1 MKNQDQLAHYHR
13 EYFLPLVLGGGA
25 IALSLAAVFLPSAL
39 NSPTV
44 QTILF
49 ALATACMLALLV
61 LHVRLA
67 QRKRNLEQTIASEER
82 QNRDVR
88 EELQNLREALDI
100 TPSPFALYDHDNRLL
115 AWNKA
120 YEDVHDEAFSKLS
133 RPVYYE
139 DLLRFTL
146 SEELTPVEADREIA
160 KRLKLH
166 KVADGRPSDSLYPS
180 GRWFRIL
187 KKRTASGAIAGF
199 ATDITELKHREFELE
214 QANRAAEHASI
225 AKSEFLAMMSHELR
239 TPLNAI
245 IGFSDI
251 IQNEVFGEIS
261 VTRYKVYA
269 TDIHNSGQHLLQV
282 INQILDMSKA
292 EAGKLEIGNE
302 TVVLNDLLV
311 RAITMVGPRARQQQV
326 TLEHAL
332 PAEELLFRGDS
343 VRLLQI
349 LLNLL
354 SNAVKFTPQ
363 GGRVHASLHE
373 IDEGVAFIIEDTGI
387 GIAREDLEKVLQPF
401 YQALSTSSRG
411 YEGTGLGL
419 PLTKSLIEL
428 HGGRME
434 IESKPEQGTT
444 VRVILP
450 AERMA
455 QEPQEDGTSKRVASS
470 S

>member
-1 MKNQDQLAHYHR
+1 
-13 EYFLPLVLGGGA
+13 
-25 IALSLAAVFLPSAL
+25 
-39 NSPTV
+39 
-44 QTILF
+44 
-49 ALATACMLALLV
+49 MLTLLV

-67 QRKRNLEQTIASEER
+67 QRKRNLEQTIATEEQ

-88 EELQNLREALDI
+88 KELQNLREALDI

-120 YEDVHDEAFSKLS
+120 YENVHDEAFSKLP
-133 RPVYYE
+133 RPLYYE

-146 SEELTPVEADREIA
+146 DEELTPAEADREIA
-160 KRLKLH
+160 KRLQLH

-251 IQNEVFGEIS
+251 IQNEVFGEIR
-261 VTRYKVYA
+261 VARYKAYA
-269 TDIHNSGQHLLQV
+269 QDIHNSGQHLLQV

-311 RAITMVGPRARQQQV
+311 RAITMIGPRARQQQV

-354 SNAVKFTPQ
+354 SNAVKFTPK
-363 GGRVHASLHE
+363 GGRVHASLLE
-373 IDEGVAFIIEDTGI
+373 IDEGVAFEIEDTGI
-387 GIAREDLEKVLQPF
+387 GISHEDLEKVLQPF
-401 YQALSTSSRG
+401 YQALSTSNRG

-434 IESKPEQGTT
+434 LDSEVGQGTT

-450 AERMA
+450 AERVT
-455 QEPQEDGTSKRVASS
+455 QEPRDDMTSKRAASS